1 MTFGPVLRLAVFALI
16 AYTTLP
22 TVIVVIASF
31 GSGSQITFP
40 PQGAS
45 VDGYVG
51 MFEDPNFVRA
61 LGNSLYVATFVAIV
75 NVIAAV
81 PAALALSRYRI
92 RGRTLLSAYLSL
104 GVMTPFIVSAIA
116 FLVLFSMLGVLSHL
130 TAVALGIAIVNFPF
144 MLWAVGTTVAD
155 LNPELEKAA
164 ATLGA
169 EEIQTFLLVTLP
181 MMAPGILTG
190 ALLVFMFALGDFV
203 LSIVLVNLN
212 NLTLPVLVYSGL
224 RFAVSPKLAAASAL
238 LIGIAVL
245 IFAVVLRLG
254 KIEQFLYRR

>member
-1 MTFGPVLRLAVFALI
+1 VTIGPILRLAVGLLI
-16 AYTTLP
+16 VYTTLP
-22 TVIVVIASF
+22 TVIVVAASF
-31 GSGSQITFP
+31 GGGSQITFP
-40 PQGAS
+40 PNS
-45 VDGYVG
+45 VSLDSYVA

-61 LGNSLYVATFVAIV
+61 LQNSLYVAAVAAVV
-75 NVIAAV
+75 NVIAVV
-81 PAALALSRYRI
+81 PAALALGRYKI

-104 GVMTPFIVSAIA
+104 GVMAPFIVSAIA
-116 FLVLFSMLGVLSHL
+116 FLVLFSILGVLSHL
-130 TAVALGIAIVNFPF
+130 TVVALGIAIVNFPF

-155 LNPELEKAA
+155 MNPELEKAA

-169 EEIQTFLLVTLP
+169 EEIQTFLFVTLP

-203 LSIVLVNLN
+203 ISIVLVNLN

-238 LIGIAVL
+238 LIGIAVV